1 MREQRGP
8 WYLLTGL
15 VIGAVV
21 GVLYAWGVQPV
32 KYTNTTPASLRTD
45 FKDQYRALI
54 ASAYVADGDLV
65 RARARL
71 DLLEDAD
78 VYQVLAEQAQRT
90 LANAAQAGGSAMQE
104 ARALGVLAVALGQ
117 PVATVAA
124 SVQLSPSPT
133 VQESTPSP
141 TPAAVTL
148 TATSPVLTATLVQTG
163 TLASASPSPGTSIV
177 TAQATRS
184 TASRTTPSP
193 TITRLPTRT
202 FTPTPGSPFALK
214 SEELV
219 CAPDQILP
227 LIVLQTYDA
236 AGQGVPGVEVVVS
249 WEGGE
254 NRFFTGLKSELG
266 LGYADFTMTPG
277 VVYTLR
283 LAEGGQIIPNLS
295 ASECE
300 AADGTRYWGSWLL
313 IFEQP

>member
-1 MREQRGP
+1 MSDQRGP

-15 VIGAVV
+15 VIGAVL

-54 ASAYVADGDLV
+54 ASAYMADGDLV

-71 DLLEDAD
+71 DLLKDAD

-90 LANAAQAGGSAMQE
+90 LANASQTGGGAMQE

-117 PVATVAA
+117 PVATVAV
-124 SVQLSPSPT
+124 SLSPLPQESSPSPSPAPNT
-133 VQESTPSP
+133 LTP
-141 TPAAVTL
+141 TPPTL
-148 TATSPVLTATLVQTG
+148 PATPVAT
-163 TLASASPSPGTSIV
+163 SPSPGTSSV
-177 TAQATRS
+177 TAQATPLA
-184 TASRTTPSP
+184 TAAMTPSP

-202 FTPTPGSPFALK
+202 FTPTPGAPFALK
-214 SEELV
+214 SEELA
-219 CAPDQILP
+219 CSPDQKIP
-227 LIVLQTYDA
+227 LIILQTYDA
-236 AGQGVPGVEVVVS
+236 AGQGVPGVEVVVN
-249 WEGGE
+249 WDGGE
-254 NRFFTGLKSELG
+254 NRFFTGLKPELG
-266 LGYADFTMTPG
+266 LGYADFTMTPS

-300 AADGTRYWGSWLL
+300 AADGSRYWGSWLL